1 MTLARK
7 IIAAEEGWRDQ
18 PYYCSEGYPTIGY
31 GFKLAGK
38 GDPLPNFVLPR
49 AAGDAWLDALILSIE
64 HTMAAKLTRLNAA
77 RSAVIVSMCY
87 QLGIQGVLQFK
98 RMWAAIDRQDW
109 QSAADEM
116 LDSRWAKQTPERAQR
131 HAQIMRI
138 GTTTT

>member
-31 GFKLAGK
+31 GFRLAGK

-64 HTMAAKLTRLNAA
+64 HTMAAKLTRLNTA

-98 RMWAAIDRQDW
+98 RMWAAVDRQDW
-109 QSAADEM
+109 QDAADEM

-131 HAQIMRI
+131 HAQIMRT
-138 GTTTT
+138 GTTT

>member
-18 PYYCSEGYPTIGY
+18 PYYCSEGYPTVGY
-31 GFKLAGK
+31 GFRLAGK
-38 GDPLPNFVLPR
+38 GDQLPNFVLPR

-64 HTMAAKLTRLNAA
+64 HTMSSKTTRMNVA

-87 QLGIQGVLQFK
+87 QIGIQGVLQFK
-98 RMWAAIDRQDW
+98 RMWAAIDWQDW
-109 QSAADEM
+109 QAAADEM

-131 HAQIMRI
+131 HAQIMRT
-138 GTTTT
+138 GTTT

>member
-7 IIAAEEGWRDQ
+7 IIAAEEGWRDR
-18 PYYCSEGYPTIGY
+18 PYYCSEGYPTVGY
-31 GFKLAGK
+31 GFRLAGK

-64 HTMAAKLTRLNAA
+64 HTMSAKLERLNVA
-77 RSAVIVSMCY
+77 RSAVVVSMCY

-109 QSAADEM
+109 VSAADEM

-131 HAQIMRI
+131 HAQIMRT
-138 GTTTT
+138 GTTT